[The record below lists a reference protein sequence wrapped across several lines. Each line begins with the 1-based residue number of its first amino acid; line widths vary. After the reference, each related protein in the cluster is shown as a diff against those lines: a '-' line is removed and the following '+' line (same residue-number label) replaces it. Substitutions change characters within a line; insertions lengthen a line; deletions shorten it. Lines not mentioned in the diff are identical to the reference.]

1 MSVFYPVAVHDLMGL
16 FGTNGMKLQAHFVP
30 YACIYFVKCHT
41 KKLLVTFFC
50 SWQEMAHE
58 NQNDSDEIDAS
69 QSSFAVT
76 ATLILVPLKV
86 LYNQLLEWI

>member
-1 MSVFYPVAVHDLMGL
+1 M
-16 FGTNGMKLQAHFVP
+16 P
-30 YACIYFVKCHT
+30 Y
-41 KKLLVTFFC
+41 KKVTGHICC

-58 NQNDSDEIDAS
+58 NQNDSDEIDDS

-76 ATLILVPLKV
+76 ATLIFVPLKV

>member
-1 MSVFYPVAVHDLMGL
+1 M
-16 FGTNGMKLQAHFVP
+16 P
-30 YACIYFVKCHT
+30 Y
-41 KKLLVTFFC
+41 KKVTGHICC

-76 ATLILVPLKV
+76 ATLILVPLKSFTISCWSGFKNV
-86 LYNQLLEWI
+86 GKC

>member
-1 MSVFYPVAVHDLMGL
+1 M
-16 FGTNGMKLQAHFVP
+16 P
-30 YACIYFVKCHT
+30 Y
-41 KKLLVTFFC
+41 KKVTGHICC